1 MSHVLEQPPTTQK
14 RFKIKR
20 KETFKIKRKSDATKR
35 FTIKRKSLSQ
45 SLNQFQLFV
54 AFCQKNSLPFFQ
66 FYDSNQWTGPAIK
79 VHQDDF
85 EHIQDLLD
93 AQSLNTISLPGY
105 GFAVIRPSQHLKDT
119 TNYNLSDLSHLQF
132 TNEPVIPYNSDM
144 EDSDYDPYDQDTD
157 CDCDSDVSIDD
168 QFVAEEWTYNAT
180 KFLLD
185 TKTNYLYCP
194 NTLQYLGKKTGEFSI
209 DFNHKEK

>member
-1 MSHVLEQPPTTQK
+1 MSHVLEQPPATQK

-20 KETFKIKRKSDATKR
+20 KETFKIKRKPSSSKR
-35 FTIKRKSLSQ
+35 FTIKRKSLSK

-54 AFCQKNSLPFFQ
+54 AFCRKNALPFFQ
-66 FYDSNQWTGPAIK
+66 FYDSNEWTGPAIK
-79 VHQDDF
+79 VHKDDF
-85 EHIQDLLD
+85 DHVQDLLD
-93 AQSLNTISLPGY
+93 SQSLNTVSLPGY

-119 TNYNLSDLSHLQF
+119 TNYDLSHLLHLQF
-132 TNEPVIPYNSDM
+132 TDEPIIPYNSDM
-144 EDSDYDPYDQDTD
+144 DDSDSDHDT
-157 CDCDSDVSIDD
+157 DCDSDVSIDD
-168 QFVAEEWTYNAT
+168 QFIAEEWTYNAT

>member
-54 AFCQKNSLPFFQ
+54 AFCQNNALPFFQ

-85 EHIQDLLD
+85 EHIQDLLQEFNNLLLGD
-93 AQSLNTISLPGY
+93 GTFSREELFEQFPIWQAIFLPKL
-105 GFAVIRPSQHLKDT
+105 V
-119 TNYNLSDLSHLQF
+119 
-132 TNEPVIPYNSDM
+132 V
-144 EDSDYDPYDQDTD
+144 
-157 CDCDSDVSIDD
+157 C
-168 QFVAEEWTYNAT
+168 
-180 KFLLD
+180 
-185 TKTNYLYCP
+185 
-194 NTLQYLGKKTGEFSI
+194 
-209 DFNHKEK
+209 

>member
-1 MSHVLEQPPTTQK
+1 MYLNNRQLHKRDLKLNEKKPLKLNGNLTLLNVLLLN
-14 RFKIKR
+14 KI
-20 KETFKIKRKSDATKR
+20 
-35 FTIKRKSLSQ
+35 LSQ
-45 SLNQFQLFV
+45 SLNQFQLCRILSKEFTSV
-54 AFCQKNSLPFFQ
+54 FPVLRFKSVDF
-66 FYDSNQWTGPAIK
+66 GPAIK

-119 TNYNLSDLSHLQF
+119 TNYDLSNLSHLQF

-157 CDCDSDVSIDD
+157 CDCDSDVSIID

>member
-1 MSHVLEQPPTTQK
+1 MPITLDQSQPPQK

-20 KETFKIKRKSDATKR
+20 KETFKIKRNPSSTKR

-54 AFCQKNSLPFFQ
+54 AFCRLHSLPFFQ
-66 FYDSNQWTGPAIK
+66 FYDSNAWTGPAIK

-85 EHIQDLLD
+85 GHIQELLD
-93 AQSLNTISLPGY
+93 SQSLDTISLPGY
-105 GFAVIRPSQHLKDT
+105 GFAVIRPSEHINDT
-119 TNYNLSDLSHLQF
+119 TNYDISHLSQLQF
-132 TNEPVIPYNSDM
+132 TDQPIIPYNSDM
-144 EDSDYDPYDQDTD
+144 EDSDDDIYNQDTD
-157 CDCDSDVSIDD
+157 YDSDVSIDD

-209 DFNHKEK
+209 DYNHKEK